1 MMFLNALLH
10 QSFTTTSSNK
20 NAMTGSLE
28 TAVSSIHTSVM
39 SVKFM
44 VKKMQKWGQ
53 GDVTKQWDKYNK
65 GEDRG
70 EKQTLSFSIDSIN
83 WTKMYLYHLTLL
95 TN

>member
-1 MMFLNALLH
+1 MMFLNVLLH

-39 SVKFM
+39 SVKVL
-44 VKKMQKWGQ
+44 VKKMQSRDNRGHYKIIEQLQNMGS
-53 GDVTKQWDKYNK
+53 
-65 GEDRG
+65 GEDKLT
-70 EKQTLSFSIDSIN
+70 EFLSDDNTNMNIKSYIIPF
-83 WTKMYLYHLTLL
+83 L